1 MPFQFKRARQR
12 TPPKRRHGPNGR
24 IWVPP
29 RNPSNRDGAAPIAA
43 ELLGSCR
50 TVYTFPRLSRGPTK
64 RTRVP
69 PLTRLITS
77 LPQHS
82 RPLPWGHPGLFTRL
96 GNAREDRQAEF
107 HQYSANLRN
116 CPVPSRQPQRPHR
129 PTPPENPLTVQRDAG
144 PSALHLRVCSRH
156 CRSTRGRFPGV
167 IPDCLHVSETHA
179 GTDKRSFTMRV
190 RSARAAQSLPANA
203 RHLTGTSQS
212 RHWHHSAETNRV
224 IASRITG
231 IAFRAIR
238 NVWKSRTHQDDAI
251 ASTWCVR
258 TRREGGA
265 ATPNLNHP
273 ERK

>member
-1 MPFQFKRARQR
+1 MPFQCTRTRQR
-12 TPPKRRHGPNGR
+12 TPPINA
-24 IWVPP
+24 
-29 RNPSNRDGAAPIAA
+29 SDQTDGFGSHHATRPIAMVPH
-43 ELLGSCR
+43 LS
-50 TVYTFPRLSRGPTK
+50 RLSYWGHAGLFTRFRDSRAAHLK

-69 PLTRLITS
+69 PLTSLITT

-96 GNAREDRQAEF
+96 GNSREGRQAEF

-273 ERK
+273 ECK

>member
-1 MPFQFKRARQR
+1 MQARSPGHLAQKRL
-12 TPPKRRHGPNGR
+12 GPNGR

-29 RNPSNRDGAAPIAA
+29 RNPSNRNVAAPIAA
-43 ELLGSCR
+43 EVLGSCR
-50 TVYTFPRLSRGPTK
+50 TVYTFPRLSRGPI
-64 RTRVP
+64 RRIRVP

-96 GNAREDRQAEF
+96 GNSREGRQAEF
-107 HQYSANLRN
+107 HQYGTNLRN
-116 CPVPSRQPQRPHR
+116 CPVPSSERQKPHR
-129 PTPPENPLTVQRDAG
+129 PTPPGNPVTVQRDPG
-144 PSALHLRVCSRH
+144 PSALDSRVQSQRCPSI
-156 CRSTRGRFPGV
+156 RGRFPGV
-167 IPDCLHVSETHA
+167 IPDCLHASETHA
-179 GTDKRSFTMRV
+179 RTDKRSFTMRV
-190 RSARAAQSLPANA
+190 RSARAAQSLPANVA
-203 RHLTGTSQS
+203 SLTGTSQC
-212 RHWHHSAETNRV
+212 RHRHHSAETNRV

-231 IAFRAIR
+231 TALHAIR
-238 NVWKSRTHQDDAI
+238 NAWKTRTHQDDAI